1 MLLLK
6 KIKIKKEILFI
17 LILGN
22 LLSALS
28 LKIEL
33 FRLYTSIIFGL
44 IALLCFINDIK
55 DKDFKNKIILFL
67 LLPSIFSFCFYPL
80 GNNHLFNKLNYSSTK
95 FKIENSKYDYNIWP
109 ENKVQII
116 NTLTDLSKKCD
127 VEYLENLTWDS
138 IYSTVGNYD
147 RIKVMPYA
155 QFKVK
160 YLKKIDLIENIK
172 NSEPFMKLINNEI
185 VNSNIIVLITGNNH
199 IFKDENLNLSSNY
212 NLIKIDESN
221 VKGKPEILRIYY
233 PKKCIV

>member
-1 MLLLK
+1 M
-6 KIKIKKEILFI
+6 
-17 LILGN
+17 
-22 LLSALS
+22 
-28 LKIEL
+28 
-33 FRLYTSIIFGL
+33 
-44 IALLCFINDIK
+44 
-55 DKDFKNKIILFL
+55 
-67 LLPSIFSFCFYPL
+67 
-80 GNNHLFNKLNYSSTK
+80 
-95 FKIENSKYDYNIWP
+95 
-109 ENKVQII
+109 QII

-199 IFKDENLNLSSNY
+199 IFKDKNLNLSSNY